1 MNNYYLY
8 FDRSQ
13 KPDSFFIVTEVPLF
27 RQDPILVSQDK
38 EEVEKICNQ
47 LNSVLQYQTKT
58 MLEDKDFFLK

>member
-13 KPDSFFIVTEVPLF
+13 KPDNFFIVTEAPLF

-38 EEVEKICNQ
+38 AELEKTCTQ
-47 LNSVLQYQTKT
+47 LNSVLQSQTKT